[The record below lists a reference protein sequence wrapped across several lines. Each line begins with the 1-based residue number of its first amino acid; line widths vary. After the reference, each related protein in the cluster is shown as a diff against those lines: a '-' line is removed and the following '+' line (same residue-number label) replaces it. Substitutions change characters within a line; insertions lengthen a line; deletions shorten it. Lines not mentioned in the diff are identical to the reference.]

1 MFADVRWVGFL
12 PPLGTKTNLI
22 LTKDF
27 LESTSLNDFLALKKM
42 AMTNTLAYSVG
53 GNQQI

>member
-22 LTKDF
+22 LSKDF
-27 LESTSLNDFLALKKM
+27 LETTGLNNFLGLKYM
-42 AMTNTLAYSVG
+42 AVANTLAY
-53 GNQQI
+53 